1 MNAGPADPGVK
12 SKLLAVGVVPSPMTS
27 AQFGKFIANEIDK
40 WAKVIKFADIK
51 AE

>member
-1 MNAGPADPGVK
+1 MKAQLADLGSTP
-12 SKLLAVGVVPSPMTS
+12 LLGSPED
-27 AQFGKFIANEIDK
+27 FGRLIADETDK